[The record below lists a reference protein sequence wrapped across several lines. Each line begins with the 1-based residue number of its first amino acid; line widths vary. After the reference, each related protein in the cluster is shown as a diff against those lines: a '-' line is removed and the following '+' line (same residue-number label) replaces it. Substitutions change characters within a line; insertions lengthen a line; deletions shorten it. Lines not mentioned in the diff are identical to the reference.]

1 MLSSLG
7 LMGVIY
13 SPHPP
18 KMDQDA
24 LYQQGFDLRAN
35 GQYAEAREV
44 LSRLLSVNPNHVGA
58 CHQIALIQG
67 FEGDFDGSLAA
78 LEALSNQFPNDLD
91 VRYDLAMTQMM
102 LGDYEPACA
111 NLKKILA
118 VNPAHDKAA
127 QQVIYC

>member
-1 MLSSLG
+1 ME
-7 LMGVIY
+7 
-13 SPHPP
+13 
-18 KMDQDA
+18 DEA
-24 LYQQGFDLRAN
+24 LYKQGFDLRSN

-44 LSRLLSVNPNHVGA
+44 LSRVLSKNPNHVGA
-58 CHQIALIQG
+58 RHQIALIQG

-78 LEALSNQFPNDLD
+78 LEALSKQFPENLD

-111 NLKKILA
+111 NLKRILA

>member
-1 MLSSLG
+1 
-7 LMGVIY
+7 
-13 SPHPP
+13 
-18 KMDQDA
+18 MDENA
-24 LYQQGFDLRAN
+24 LYQQGFDLRTN

-44 LSRLLSVNPNHVGA
+44 LTRLLNGNPNHVGA
-58 CHQIALIQG
+58 RHQIALIQG

-78 LEALSNQFPNDLD
+78 LQTLSNQFPNNLD